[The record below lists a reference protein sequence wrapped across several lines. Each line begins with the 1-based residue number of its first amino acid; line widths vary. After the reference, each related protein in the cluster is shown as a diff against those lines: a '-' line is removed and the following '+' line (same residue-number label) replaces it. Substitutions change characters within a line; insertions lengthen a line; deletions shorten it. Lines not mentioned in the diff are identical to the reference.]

1 MRRFAVLLIALQLSL
16 LSCASASDR
25 IRTLLIGQVVPE
37 TCPLQLWF
45 DSEPLVDYTMV
56 PTKVYWSMGYDDAK
70 RFIKIYFPR
79 NRAQT
84 EAYDFFMFVNPYF
97 EPFTPNQVEN
107 MRSAIVE
114 GGSGAFQTLG
124 GITINWADLNTPWL
138 QSTLAPIF
146 PNDPDAALVWEQ
158 NKVGNLPYKVILEED
173 ESLAPVL
180 KAFKP
185 LGIEETP
192 GYWTIVLMVPQ
203 EGATVW
209 ARAVG
214 AYPGVLDGDPPWLLS
229 WRFGEGMTWSVADD
243 LDCPWWWG
251 IFQPSEQ
258 RYGLDILMNI
268 ILHSLD
274 RPLPKDVVLVNAVRQ
289 SFMSYIDA
297 ASRLTSVLDFVEK
310 FGANTNRLM
319 DDREKIDLT
328 LQAAKESY
336 MDGFY
341 EEALVGSRDAID
353 SLLGLEE
360 DAIDLKRQALAWVYV
375 IEWTSVTGTGM
386 LVGVAVYLLMVRR
399 RLYRQV
405 GVTRLA

>member
-1 MRRFAVLLIALQLSL
+1 VLLIALQLSL
-16 LSCASASDR
+16 LSCAFASDQ

-56 PTKVYWSMGYDDAK
+56 PTKVFFSMSYDDAK
-70 RFIKIYFPR
+70 RFVKIYFPR
-79 NRAQT
+79 NRAQI
-84 EAYDFFMFVNPYF
+84 EDYGFFMFVNPYF
-97 EPFTPNQVEN
+97 EPFTPSQVEN

-114 GGSGAFQTLG
+114 GGSGALQTLG

-158 NKVGNLPYKVILEED
+158 NKQGNLPYKVILEED
-173 ESLAPVL
+173 ESLAPLL

-192 GYWTIVLMVPQ
+192 GYWTIVLMLPQ

-214 AYPGVLDGDPPWLLS
+214 AYPGVLDGYPPWLLS
-229 WRFGEGMTWSVADD
+229 WRYGEGMTWSVADD

-274 RPLPKDVVLVNAVRQ
+274 MPLPEDVVLVNAVRQ